1 MNPPAWPKQI
11 EDVLSPVPGSSRLM
25 RLRED
30 FPIVYEYQGEL
41 YRFWLDH
48 GWVYDVA
55 SIPRIFWLF
64 VSWPELGYEATAAHD
79 DAIEKRGL
87 LFIEKWD
94 REQQKWTAIGYV
106 QFTRKEVDK
115 FFAMKMR
122 EKGINI
128 YKRRLAYRFVR
139 LWSKL
144 KGDDWDE

>member
-1 MNPPAWPKQI
+1 MSPHPWSKQI

-30 FPIVYEYQGEL
+30 FPIVYEYEGEF

-48 GWVYDVA
+48 DWQFDVA

-64 VSWPELGYEATAAHD
+64 VSPTELGYEPPAAHD

-87 LFIEKWD
+87 LFIEKWNPE
-94 REQQKWTAIGYV
+94 REEWVAVGYV
-106 QFTRKEVDK
+106 QFTRKQVDK
-115 FFAMKMR
+115 FFALKMR
-122 EKGINI
+122 EKGIKKW
-128 YKRRLAYRFVR
+128 KRRLAYRFVR

-144 KGDDWDE
+144 KGDDWNE